1 MNAPSA
7 WTIQSILAIAHATLS
22 RMEADGTLSTD
33 EADLAAT
40 LREEVPEV
48 DTLLLRLLRAAAE
61 AEANARAV
69 AERTKALDEREKRFL
84 RQNREYRAAVYGVL
98 DVLGLSKWRHAEYSV
113 SVSAGRPGVVM
124 TDEAAL
130 PDAFVRIERMPDR
143 AAIKHALEAGEVVP
157 GAALQNA
164 MPSLTVRSK

>member
-7 WTIQSILAIAHATLS
+7 WTIQSVLAIAHATLA
-22 RMEADGTLSTD
+22 RMEAEGTLSTD

-48 DTLLLRLLRAAAE
+48 DTLILRLLRAAAE
-61 AEANARAV
+61 ADADARAILQ
-69 AERTKALDEREKRFL
+69 RTRALDEREKRFI
-84 RQNREYRAAVYGVL
+84 RQNREYRADEYGIL

-113 SVSAGRPGVVM
+113 SLSAGRPGVVV

-130 PDAFVRIERMPDR
+130 PDAYTKIERVPDR
-143 AAIKHALEAGEVVP
+143 AAIKAALEAGEVVP
-157 GAALQNA
+157 GAELANA
-164 MPSLTVRSK
+164 MPQMRVLSK